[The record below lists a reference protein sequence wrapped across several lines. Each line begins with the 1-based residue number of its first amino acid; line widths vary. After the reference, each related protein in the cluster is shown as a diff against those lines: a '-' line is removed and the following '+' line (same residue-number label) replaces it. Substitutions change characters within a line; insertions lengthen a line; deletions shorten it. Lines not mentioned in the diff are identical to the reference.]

1 MLYLDERK
9 NTEINSWLK
18 QVNLTPVSISYEY
31 DPLDI
36 TKAIGWEGWED
47 LSYEENNK
55 RDLTE
60 LVKGIKESKGRVH
73 LHFGKNI
80 SESIENIEN
89 LAELID
95 REIITNYKLWPSNY
109 ISAHALGLIDTK
121 KNFEGKENLFL
132 NRFKG
137 IDRTTLDK
145 ALGMYASPIRNLQKK
160 G

>member
-1 MLYLDERK
+1 M
-9 NTEINSWLK
+9 
-18 QVNLTPVSISYEY
+18 
-31 DPLDI
+31 
-36 TKAIGWEGWED
+36 
-47 LSYEENNK
+47 
-55 RDLTE
+55 
-60 LVKGIKESKGRVH
+60 H

-137 IDRTTLDK
+137 IDRTTLEK
-145 ALGMYASPIRNLQKK
+145 ALEMYAAPLENLKK
-160 G
+160 RLDT

>member
-1 MLYLDERK
+1 MC
-9 NTEINSWLK
+9 I
-18 QVNLTPVSISYEY
+18 
-31 DPLDI
+31 
-36 TKAIGWEGWED
+36 
-47 LSYEENNK
+47 
-55 RDLTE
+55 RDRA
-60 LVKGIKESKGRVH
+60 KGIKESKGRVH

-121 KNFEGKENLFL
+121 KNFEGKENIFL
-132 NRFKG
+132 KRFK
-137 IDRTTLDK
+137 DLDKTTLDK